1 VFKER
6 GLTGATAQK
15 AATFYVHLAQHVG
28 LPVSLYF
35 TQGRAASSGNGPT
48 RRAVRRRT
56 RSAVLEAETAPRES
70 VETLDKKRSAYIDLL
85 MKLADRTDG
94 ELPPPELLDRI
105 ERALGYKNGG
115 TKDLL

>member
-1 VFKER
+1 M
-6 GLTGATAQK
+6 
-15 AATFYVHLAQHVG
+15 
-28 LPVSLYF
+28 
-35 TQGRAASSGNGPT
+35 
-48 RRAVRRRT
+48 
-56 RSAVLEAETAPRES
+56 
-70 VETLDKKRSAYIDLL
+70 ETLDKKRSAYIDLL